1 MRIGSWIKD
10 ISLEWKDCPYDRR
23 LASDLAT
30 ASLNQAVKKDTER
43 RKKMLFHTPV
53 ASSTMAPWK

>member
-1 MRIGSWIKD
+1 MRIWSWFED
-10 ISLEWKDCPYDRR
+10 ISPEWKDCPYDRR
-23 LASDLAT
+23 LASDLAIP
-30 ASLNQAVKKDTER
+30 SLNQAVKKNTER